1 MDKKRVHIYVSGRVQ
16 GVGFR
21 FFTIRV
27 AKDLNLK
34 GFVKNLPNGRVEI
47 VAEGDAESLARLIEA
62 VRRGPRLARV
72 DNIEVKWET
81 PTGEFKGF
89 YIEW

>member
-34 GFVKNLPNGRVEI
+34 GFVKNLPDGRVEI